1 MGRKSLVQIY
11 NEADKTKLLQK
22 RVRPIEQAG
31 LLQETDEFIEE
42 MTEALDCNRDNLTA
56 KNLNTNKVTKA
67 QLSTWLEE
75 ALKLFTK
82 QAEMIRDLQ
91 SVVDISKNELI
102 LSQRDLIKMKDELL
116 DCKNEQLKSFQ
127 AEIKSTVHDSVESE
141 IRSFSSV
148 LQSIPSP
155 ASAPVD
161 TANIKDAVRH
171 AIVEEDRTRNVFIY
185 GLEEDNE
192 EQIFDTVSS
201 LFEEL
206 GEKPRVDACRIGK
219 SGNVAVP
226 RPVKVVLSSSTVA
239 RQILVKAKGLRRVER
254 FKKVYIC
261 PDRSAE
267 ERQARKALVVDLKQ
281 RIVNEPNRR
290 HYIKGDQIVSEG
302 KT

>member
-56 KNLNTNKVTKA
+56 KNLNTNKVTKV

-102 LSQRDLIKMKDELL
+102 LSQRDQIKMKDELL
-116 DCKNEQLKSFQ
+116 ICKNEQLKSFQ

-219 SGNVAVP
+219 RGNVAVP
-226 RPVKVVLSSSTVA
+226 RPVKVVLTSSTVA

-281 RIVNEPNRR
+281 RIANEPNRR
-290 HYIKGDQIVSEG
+290 HYIKGDQIVSEE

>member
-56 KNLNTNKVTKA
+56 KNLNTNKVTKV

-102 LSQRDLIKMKDELL
+102 LSQRDQIKMKDELL
-116 DCKNEQLKSFQ
+116 ICKNEQLKSFQ

-192 EQIFDTVSS
+192 EQMFDTVSS

-219 SGNVAVP
+219 RGNVAVP
-226 RPVKVVLSSSTVA
+226 RPVKVVLTSSTVA

-281 RIVNEPNRR
+281 RIANEPNRR
-290 HYIKGDQIVSEG
+290 HYIKSDQIVSEE

>member
-226 RPVKVVLSSSTVA
+226 RPVKVVLTSSTVA

-281 RIVNEPNRR
+281 RIANEPNRR

>member
-1 MGRKSLVQIY
+1 M
-11 NEADKTKLLQK
+11 
-22 RVRPIEQAG
+22 
-31 LLQETDEFIEE
+31 
-42 MTEALDCNRDNLTA
+42 
-56 KNLNTNKVTKA
+56 
-67 QLSTWLEE
+67 
-75 ALKLFTK
+75 
-82 QAEMIRDLQ
+82 
-91 SVVDISKNELI
+91 
-102 LSQRDLIKMKDELL
+102 
-116 DCKNEQLKSFQ
+116 
-127 AEIKSTVHDSVESE
+127 HDSDESE

-226 RPVKVVLSSSTVA
+226 RPVKVVLTSSTVV

-281 RIVNEPNRR
+281 RIANEPNRR
-290 HYIKGDQIVSEG
+290 HYIKGDQIVSEE